1 MAEDLHKRICLVEDD
16 PHVARLIGATLR
28 DFGFAHDWRR
38 TGADLLRLLRSG
50 EVPDLCIVDLGLPDM
65 DGMELVRA
73 LRSDGRCG
81 C

>member
-1 MAEDLHKRICLVEDD
+1 M
-16 PHVARLIGATLR
+16 ARLIGATFLN
-28 DFGFAHDWRR
+28 FADWRR